1 MRRKRTQRT
10 QRTLA
15 FGKYKGRPV
24 NEIIDTDPAY
34 CKWLHE
40 RFNTPVFTEKEL
52 SRLNHVWRRL
62 HGTYAVLTV
71 GEAMDTVYSGDAPG
85 LAGRRMK
92 DIRTTDLKLIRD
104 AEPAY
109 AAAARM
115 VIGERRFCRTLRE
128 MHRRPAPVFQ
138 TDDI

>member
-1 MRRKRTQRT
+1 MKGR

-15 FGKYKGRPV
+15 FGKYKGKTV
-24 NEIIDTDPAY
+24 NEVIDGDPAY

-40 RFNTPVFTEKEL
+40 QFDRPFLTEKEL

-62 HGTYAVLTV
+62 HGTCTVLTV
-71 GEAMDTVYSGDAPG
+71 KEAMNTVYSGSDPE
-85 LAGRRMK
+85 LDGRKMK
-92 DIRTTDLKLIRD
+92 DIRTTDLKRIRD

-109 AAAARM
+109 AAPARK
-115 VIGERRFCRTLRE
+115 VIAERRSRRAALETL
-128 MHRRPAPVFQ
+128 RRPAPVFQ